1 MSDLSK
7 FLICI
12 DAGHGG
18 TDSGAVD
25 LEEDIERDDIVS
37 YEKYINVDIARRVV
51 GSLAGKGM
59 STVETRTTDKYVAL
73 KDRVALANKLKAN
86 LYVSIH
92 CNSSLT
98 KTAPYPE
105 GIETFHYP
113 PSEEYNNPKD
123 ALAASLVQENVI
135 KFTNAKS
142 RGVKT
147 AKFYVLTNTTMPAI
161 LIECGFLNNPKEEKL
176 LNDPEYRKKVAQG
189 IAAGILAY
197 REAIK

>member
-1 MSDLSK
+1 MADLSK

-18 TDSGAVD
+18 IDSGTID
-25 LEEDIERDDIVS
+25 GREDEEFDTIVS

-59 STVETRTTDKYVAL
+59 STVETRTTDKYVSLA
-73 KDRVALANKLKAN
+73 DRVALANKLRAN
-86 LYVSIH
+86 LFVSIH

-98 KTAPYPE
+98 KSPPYPE

-113 PSEEYNNPKD
+113 
-123 ALAASLVQENVI
+123 LAEGQITSKGKIAATLVQDKVI
-135 KFTNAKS
+135 NFTNAKS

-189 IAAGILAY
+189 IAAGIIAY

>member
-1 MSDLSK
+1 MANDR
-7 FLICI
+7 FLVCV

-25 LEEDIERDDIVS
+25 GREDEEFDDIVS

-51 GSLAGKGM
+51 GSLAGKGVYT
-59 STVETRTTDKYVAL
+59 SETRTTDKYVSL
-73 KDRVALANKLKAN
+73 KERVDLANRLGAN
-86 LYVSIH
+86 LFVSIH

-98 KTAPYPE
+98 KTPPYPV

-113 PSEEYNNPKD
+113 PTQEYTNPNDK
-123 ALAASLVQENVI
+123 LAATLVQENVI
-135 KFTNAKS
+135 KFTGAVS

-147 AKFYVLTNTTMPAI
+147 EKFYVLTHTKMPAV
-161 LIECGFLNNPKEEKL
+161 LIECGFLNNPAEEKL

-197 REAIK
+197 REATK